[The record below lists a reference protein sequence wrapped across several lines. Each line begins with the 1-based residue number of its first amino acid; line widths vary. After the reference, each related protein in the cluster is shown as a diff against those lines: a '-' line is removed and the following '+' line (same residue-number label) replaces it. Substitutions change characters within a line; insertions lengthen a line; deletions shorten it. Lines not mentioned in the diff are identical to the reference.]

1 MIKKISELE
10 ELEKIN
16 NSDILPIVDITNN
29 QTKKVK
35 VENLLPYLVPTN
47 GGAHNSIYRGKD
59 INKFIL

>member
-29 QTKKVK
+29 QIY
-35 VENLLPYLVPTN
+35 YL
-47 GGAHNSIYRGKD
+47 I
-59 INKFIL
+59 